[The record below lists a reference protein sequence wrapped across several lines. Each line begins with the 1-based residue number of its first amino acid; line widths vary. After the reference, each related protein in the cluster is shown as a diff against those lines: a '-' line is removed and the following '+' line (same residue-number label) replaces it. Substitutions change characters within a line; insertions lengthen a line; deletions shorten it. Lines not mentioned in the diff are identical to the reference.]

1 MSEIAASS
9 SARQAPKA
17 GSGSPASAASSA
29 NAVGAANATAAATNG
44 RPVPPPASKAT
55 LVDPREMQKKLD
67 EAVKRLNEQ
76 MQDNR
81 RQLGFSVDDRLNRQ
95 IVRVT
100 NKETGE
106 LVRQIPSEVV
116 IRVAN
121 SIESLKGVLFD
132 KES

>member
-1 MSEIAASS
+1 MSEIPTSS
-9 SARQAPKA
+9 SAGSASKAQAGVA
-17 GSGSPASAASSA
+17 APAAA
-29 NAVGAANATAAATNG
+29 AVASTAPAANAAAPSSAAQTVAKSA
-44 RPVPPPASKAT
+44 PM
-55 LVDPREMQKKLD
+55 VDPREMQQKLE

-121 SIESLKGVLFD
+121 SIENLKGVLFD
-132 KES
+132 KEF

>member
-1 MSEIAASS
+1 MSEIQPNTSPKP
-9 SARQAPKA
+9 APKA
-17 GSGSPASAASSA
+17 SASNALAPAVSASAPS
-29 NAVGAANATAAATNG
+29 GATA
-44 RPVPPPASKAT
+44 PVKAPAPVAKPEM
-55 LVDPREMQKKLD
+55 VDPAELQKKLE

-76 MQDNR
+76 MKDNR

-100 NKETGE
+100 NQETGE

-121 SIESLKGVLFD
+121 SIENLKGVLFD
-132 KES
+132 KEF

>member
-1 MSEIAASS
+1 MSEIQTNTLAGTAS
-9 SARQAPKA
+9 RAPPPA
-17 GSGSPASAASSA
+17 DQSASAAPT
-29 NAVGAANATAAATNG
+29 VLRAAA
-44 RPVPPPASKAT
+44 PASKPAQASAKPQM
-55 LVDPREMQKKLD
+55 VDPRELQKKLE

-81 RQLGFSVDDRLNRQ
+81 RQLGFSVDNRLNRQ

-100 NKETGE
+100 NQETGE

-121 SIESLKGVLFD
+121 SIENLKGVLFD
-132 KES
+132 EEF

>member
-1 MSEIAASS
+1 MSEIQPNAAARPTSKPATASS
-9 SARQAPKA
+9 AAA
-17 GSGSPASAASSA
+17 PASASGFAS
-29 NAVGAANATAAATNG
+29 AAPAAKPLA
-44 RPVPPPASKAT
+44 PAIKPEMI
-55 LVDPREMQKKLD
+55 DPQELQRKLE

-95 IVRVT
+95 VVRVT
-100 NKETGE
+100 NQETGE

-121 SIESLKGVLFD
+121 SIENLKGVLFD
-132 KES
+132 KEF

>member
-1 MSEIAASS
+1 MI
-9 SARQAPKA
+9 
-17 GSGSPASAASSA
+17 
-29 NAVGAANATAAATNG
+29 
-44 RPVPPPASKAT
+44 
-55 LVDPREMQKKLD
+55 DPQELQRKLE

-95 IVRVT
+95 VVRVT
-100 NKETGE
+100 NQETGE

-121 SIESLKGVLFD
+121 SIENLKGVLFD
-132 KES
+132 KEF

>member
-1 MSEIAASS
+1 MSEIPPSS
-9 SARQAPKA
+9 SAGSAPRARA
-17 GSGSPASAASSA
+17 GVAAPSATALASATPSASAVAPRSA
-29 NAVGAANATAAATNG
+29 AQ
-44 RPVPPPASKAT
+44 PVTKSAPM
-55 LVDPREMQKKLD
+55 VDPRELQKKLD
-67 EAVKRLNEQ
+67 EAVNRLNEQ

-121 SIESLKGVLFD
+121 SIENLKGVLFD
-132 KES
+132 KEF